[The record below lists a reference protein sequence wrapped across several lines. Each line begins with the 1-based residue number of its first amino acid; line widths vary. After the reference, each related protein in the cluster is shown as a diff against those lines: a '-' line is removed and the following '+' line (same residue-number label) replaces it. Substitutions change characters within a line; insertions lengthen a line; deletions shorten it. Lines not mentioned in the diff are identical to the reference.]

1 MRNILFPVSTTV
13 RCAFFALS
21 SSQATSVN
29 IPPNLICLS
38 SSTAM
43 ARFSLLSVLVAFLL
57 AISANALALEKRA
70 SLQQVTNYGANPA
83 NVPM

>member
-1 MRNILFPVSTTV
+1 
-13 RCAFFALS
+13 
-21 SSQATSVN
+21 
-29 IPPNLICLS
+29 
-38 SSTAM
+38 M

-83 NVPM
+83 NVPMYIYVPDKLATKPGIIVAVYVFQFNYLFRNRPRNAGAP